1 MRAHPPPRLPPKT
14 HNSRSILSRMTPD
27 SYWSW
32 RTLPGGA
39 LTKPGIPGFP
49 HLEPSQDLLLEAV
62 EQLKGTGTA
71 LDLSARGGA
80 VVLRLRELGWNAGGR
95 DDSASSL
102 TALGKLEIADDGG
115 SVVGR
120 NSVVERNSVALTCRI
135 LSGERGN
142 ARVFHE
148 LEELWQ
154 RTAPGGVALL
164 AGDKDKGFDRYL
176 KTAVSWFGTGEV
188 VKRGNGFRVA
198 RVVKTN
204 PEPPPVTEPSRFTV
218 ETRGRALSCVAYP
231 GVFAAGKLDAA
242 SAVLLAHL
250 PNASGKTVLDIGA
263 GYGALGGFLA
273 LEGGTVTM
281 LEHDALSVR
290 SCRETLALNNL
301 TGTVQHSDVD
311 AALETGSRF
320 DWIVM
325 NPPFHV
331 GRDLKLDVALEFIA
345 AASRHLKVG
354 GEAWL
359 VANHFLPYEAH
370 LAEIGTLTE
379 VVKERGFKLL
389 HVQKA

>member
-1 MRAHPPPRLPPKT
+1 
-14 HNSRSILSRMTPD
+14 MTPD
-27 SYWSW
+27 SYWSY
-32 RTLPGGA
+32 RSLSGGA

-49 HLEPSQDLLLEAV
+49 HLEPSQDLLLEAIEDLGAV
-62 EQLKGTGTA
+62 GTA
-71 LDLSARGGA
+71 VDLSARGGA
-80 VVLRLRELGWNAGGR
+80 VVLRLRELGWIAGGT
-95 DDSASSL
+95 DSSASSL
-102 TALGKLEIADDGG
+102 TALSKLVIADDGG
-115 SVVGR
+115 SVG
-120 NSVVERNSVALTCRI
+120 LTCRI

-148 LEELWQ
+148 LEELWG

-176 KTAVSWFGTGEV
+176 KTAVSWFGAGEV

-198 RVVKTN
+198 RVVKTKI
-204 PEPPPVTEPSRFTV
+204 EPPPMTEPSRFTL
-218 ETRGRALSCVAYP
+218 EARGRALACIAYP

-242 SAVLLAHL
+242 SAVLLAYL
-250 PNASGKTVLDIGA
+250 PAANGKTVLDIGA

-273 LEGGTVTM
+273 LEGATVTM
-281 LEHDALSVR
+281 LEHDALSVQ
-290 SCRETLALNNL
+290 SCRETLVLNEL
-301 TGTVQHSDVD
+301 PGTVLHSDVD
-311 AALETGSRF
+311 ATLETGSKF
-320 DWIVM
+320 DWVVM

-345 AASRHLKVG
+345 AADRHLRKG

-370 LAEIGTLTE
+370 LAGIGTLTE

-389 HVQKA
+389 HVKKT